1 MTPPTGIT
9 RFQCNVCGAEC
20 QFPLD
25 QLRRETA
32 SCNQCHSS
40 PRIRALVDL
49 LSRQLT
55 GQSRTIAE
63 FPTQKNIRGLG
74 LTDPDSIASRLAK
87 KFDYQNTYFHQPP
100 RLDIKGD
107 LDSSQLGS
115 YDFVISSEVFEHVLP
130 PVRTAFVNVFR
141 LLKPGGLLALT
152 VPYGIQQETIEHYP
166 RLYDFK
172 IEKDKTEF
180 IVKNQTR
187 EGTTE
192 IFENPVFHG
201 GPGATLEMRIFCERD
216 LLQHLEKIGFT
227 GIEIY
232 RPSTFRFGIWWP
244 EPWSLPISARKP
256 L

>member
-49 LSRQLT
+49 PSRQLT

-115 YDFVISSEVFEHVLP
+115 YDFVISSAVFEHVLP

-141 LLKPGGLLALT
+141 LLKPGGLLAFPLR
-152 VPYGIQQETIEHYP
+152 YP
-166 RLYDFK
+166 TAFNRKRLS
-172 IEKDKTEF
+172 I
-180 IVKNQTR
+180 IR
-187 EGTTE
+187 
-192 IFENPVFHG
+192 
-201 GPGATLEMRIFCERD
+201 
-216 LLQHLEKIGFT
+216 GFT
-227 GIEIY
+227 ISKSKKTRQSSLSKIK
-232 RPSTFRFGIWWP
+232 PSKGRRRYSRIQFFMGAQGRLW
-244 EPWSLPISARKP
+244 K
-256 L
+256 